1 MAPNSVANVA
11 RYVLS
16 TPMYVL
22 IVITQP
28 DNGFEYFFTDRGLW

>member
-16 TPMYVL
+16 IPMYVL

-28 DNGFEYFFTDRGLW
+28 DNGFEYFFTDRGL